1 LTLETLKK
9 HKPFSKEEYLPKI
22 GQHLDPEL
30 VSPEVDESD
39 DEFKP
44 EKSTQGRQIMGPSC
58 ILSSPNQVRSDSSS
72 RSDDRKVNLF
82 YLRDLLLK
90 YEPKSSNLTMEKL
103 KSIAK
108 LKQNCRLQV
117 FKFSIEPL
125 LVKGQFSQQISEL
138 LIQKELIKTISQ
150 SNHRDLLK
158 PLQKMLAL
166 NYGSLQA
173 DIILE
178 IKAAIH
184 SLKQRQDSA
193 QQGPSN
199 E

>member
-1 LTLETLKK
+1 
-9 HKPFSKEEYLPKI
+9 
-22 GQHLDPEL
+22 
-30 VSPEVDESD
+30 
-39 DEFKP
+39 
-44 EKSTQGRQIMGPSC
+44 
-58 ILSSPNQVRSDSSS
+58 
-72 RSDDRKVNLF
+72 
-82 YLRDLLLK
+82 
-90 YEPKSSNLTMEKL
+90 MEKL

-108 LKQNCRLQV
+108 LKQNCQLQV

-166 NYGSLQA
+166 NYGSLKA

-184 SLKQRQDSA
+184 SLKQRQDRV